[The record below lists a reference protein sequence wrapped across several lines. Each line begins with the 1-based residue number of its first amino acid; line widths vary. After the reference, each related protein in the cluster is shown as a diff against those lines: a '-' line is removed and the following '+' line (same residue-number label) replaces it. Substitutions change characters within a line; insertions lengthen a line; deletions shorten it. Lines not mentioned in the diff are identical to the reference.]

1 MKKTG
6 IFVGLTLLVAVAAFA
21 DGDYLETMRRRERLM
36 MNGPRYARTQ
46 NPTLR
51 AWALGEVELTA
62 EQVHELRAGRQAKVR
77 DRGRIERA
85 EAVKQQWASY
95 RGGIQPQQGQWS
107 GLAGAGG
114 YGGYYGQLMGLP
126 GYSGGRGFGG
136 VSAGGSG
143 GGSPRCGAPTKTTGR
158 PCRNPVKGG
167 GRCHLHR

>member
-1 MKKTG
+1 MKRAMM
-6 IFVGLTLLVAVAAFA
+6 FAALTLLAVAAFA
-21 DGDYLETMRRRERLM
+21 DGDYLETMKARELRM
-36 MNGPRYARTQ
+36 MNDPKYIRVQ
-46 NPTLR
+46 NPQLK
-51 AWALGEVELTA
+51 AWALGQVELTA
-62 EQVHELRAGRQAKVR
+62 EEVHELRTIRQVKAR
-77 DRGRIERA
+77 ERGRIGRA

-107 GLAGAGG
+107 GLPGAGG
-114 YGGYYGQLMGLP
+114 YGGYYGQPMGLP